1 MICPI
6 FTPVF
11 AFQKRQNLEELI
23 RIIEQAQILGEN
35 PLKFWEINN
44 YLAELEIIN
53 PEIQIKIAK
62 GDYSPQ
68 DKEEFQTQIK
78 ELLELKVIRPS
89 NSSIS

>member
-1 MICPI
+1 M
-6 FTPVF
+6 
-11 AFQKRQNLEELI
+11 
-23 RIIEQAQILGEN
+23 
-35 PLKFWEINN
+35 
-44 YLAELEIIN
+44 N